1 VLSSY
6 FASMNK
12 AKAIA
17 ILGIILLSLFPV
29 YILYKY
35 LQKVMR
41 PSESMQKFLLW
52 VLTMLFI
59 IFGYTFLLVLIIK
72 LLFPGA

>member
-1 VLSSY
+1 
-6 FASMNK
+6 MNK

>member
-1 VLSSY
+1 VRI
-6 FASMNK
+6 
-12 AKAIA
+12 KAIA
-17 ILGIILLSLFPV
+17 ILGIIILSLLPV
-29 YILYKY
+29 YLLYKY

-41 PSESMQKFLLW
+41 PRESMQRFLLW
-52 VLTMLFI
+52 MLTMLLV